1 MGIKKQKPI
10 TGGMRDSSVD
20 DFSDITTDSPFKPLL
35 APLTKKGGR
44 NNRGRI
50 TVRHRGGGHKRRY
63 RMLDFSRSK
72 YGEAKV
78 ETIEYDPNRSSRI
91 SLIRFEDGTRKYIIS
106 PHNIQLGDTVQTG
119 KDVPNDLGN
128 TKSLATLQTGTLV
141 HNIELSPGKG
151 GVMVKSAGTSAQVMA
166 HESGYTLIRLPSGE
180 MRRVLSTCNATIGQ
194 VSNPENKNRKLG
206 RAGTSRRLGKRP
218 TVRGSAMSPD
228 AHPHGGGEGRAGIG
242 MSHPKTPWGKPAL
255 GKRTR
260 RNKRTDK
267 MILRKRYEK

>member
-20 DFSDITTDSPFKPLL
+20 DFSDITTGSPFKPLL

-106 PHNIQLGDTVQTG
+106 PHNIKLGDTVQTG
-119 KDVPNDLGN
+119 KDVPNNLGN
-128 TKSLATLQTGTLV
+128 TKSLASLQTGTLI
-141 HNIELSPGKG
+141 HNIELSPGSG
-151 GVMVKSAGTSAQVMA
+151 GVMVKSAGTAAQVMA
-166 HESGYTLIRLPSGE
+166 HEGGYTLIRLPSGE
-180 MRRVLSTCNATIGQ
+180 MRRILSTCNATIGQ

-206 RAGTSRRLGKRP
+206 RAGSSRRLGKRP

-255 GKRTR
+255 GTRTR
-260 RNKRTDK
+260 RNKKTDK
-267 MILRKRYEK
+267 MILRRRYEK

>member
-128 TKSLATLQTGTLV
+128 TKSLAALQTGTLV

-180 MRRVLSTCNATIGQ
+180 MRRILSTCNATIGQ

>member
-128 TKSLATLQTGTLV
+128 TKSLAALQTGTLI
-141 HNIELSPGKG
+141 HNIELSPGSG

-166 HESGYTLIRLPSGE
+166 HEGGYTLIRLPSGE
-180 MRRVLSTCNATIGQ
+180 MRRILSTCNATIGQ

>member
-1 MGIKKQKPI
+1 LGIKKQKPI

-63 RMLDFSRSK
+63 RMLDFSRTK

-128 TKSLATLQTGTLV
+128 TKSLAALQTGTLV

-166 HESGYTLIRLPSGE
+166 HEGGYTLIRLPSGE
-180 MRRVLSTCNATIGQ
+180 MRRILSTCNATIGQ

>member
-1 MGIKKQKPI
+1 LGIKKQKPI

-44 NNRGRI
+44 NNRGKI

-128 TKSLATLQTGTLV
+128 TKSLAALQTGTLV

-166 HESGYTLIRLPSGE
+166 HEGGYTLIRLPSGE
-180 MRRVLSTCNATIGQ
+180 MRRILSTCNATIGQ

>member
-20 DFSDITTDSPFKPLL
+20 DFSDITTGSPFKPLL

-72 YGEAKV
+72 YGEATV

-106 PHNIQLGDTVQTG
+106 PHNIKLGDTVQTG
-119 KDVPNDLGN
+119 KYVQNNVGN
-128 TKSLATLQTGTLV
+128 TKSLASLQTGTLI
-141 HNIELSPGKG
+141 HNIELSPGNG
-151 GVMVKSAGTSAQVMA
+151 GVMVKSAGTAAQVMA
-166 HESGYTLIRLPSGE
+166 HEGGYTLIRLPSGE
-180 MRRVLSTCNATIGQ
+180 MRRILSSCNATIGQ

-218 TVRGSAMSPD
+218 SVRGSAMSPD

-255 GKRTR
+255 GTRTR
-260 RNKRTDK
+260 RNKKTDK
-267 MILRKRYEK
+267 MILRRRYEK

>member
-20 DFSDITTDSPFKPLL
+20 DFSDITTGSPFKPLL

-72 YGEAKV
+72 YGEARV

-106 PHNIQLGDTVQTG
+106 PHNIKLGDTVQTG
-119 KDVPNDLGN
+119 KDVPNNVGN
-128 TKSLATLQTGTLV
+128 TKSLASLQTGTLI
-141 HNIELSPGKG
+141 HNIELSPGNG
-151 GVMVKSAGTSAQVMA
+151 GVMVKSAGTAAQVMA
-166 HESGYTLIRLPSGE
+166 HEGGYTLIRLPSGE
-180 MRRVLSTCNATIGQ
+180 MRRILSSCNATIGQ

-218 TVRGSAMSPD
+218 SVRGAAMSPD

-255 GKRTR
+255 GTRTR
-260 RNKRTDK
+260 RNKKTDK
-267 MILRKRYEK
+267 MILRRRYEK